1 MLIPPTYYFH
11 QELSIKLLLGRY
23 TTNSLQPFLI
33 KSSKSL
39 GDQYC
44 TMVLKTESPSRLD
57 RDGKN
62 FMLQFYDVLSCKN
75 TSTSKEQKGVRGKF
89 PYAFNTNYKC
99 FIQRNL
105 AAVSSSYGPKTSD
118 SNLPPIFASSFSPIR
133 DPYA

>member
-1 MLIPPTYYFH
+1 M
-11 QELSIKLLLGRY
+11 Y

-33 KSSKSL
+33 KSSKTL

-75 TSTSKEQKGVRGKF
+75 TYTSKEKNRRELEESFHLHSIQI
-89 PYAFNTNYKC
+89 TNV
-99 FIQRNL
+99 L
-105 AAVSSSYGPKTSD
+105 
-118 SNLPPIFASSFSPIR
+118 SNLS
-133 DPYA
+133 